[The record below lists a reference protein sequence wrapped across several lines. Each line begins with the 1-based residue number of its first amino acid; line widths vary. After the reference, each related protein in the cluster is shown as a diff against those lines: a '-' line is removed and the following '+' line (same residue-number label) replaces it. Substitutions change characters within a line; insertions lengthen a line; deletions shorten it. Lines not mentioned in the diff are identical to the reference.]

1 MVEVQ
6 VLVIVQ
12 QVKAHPLDDERAGA
26 ADPHQLRALAGIAA
40 LGDPLLRPQLDGL
53 DEREPQHHLTPARR
67 NRSPVSDLLVTV
79 TSMAIDRNLLQFQT
93 VEDLLGSGRTP
104 LRIPDFQRPY
114 SWTPQHARQLV
125 TDLAA
130 AKQRRPDQPY
140 VMGTI
145 ILLKRPQEEHF
156 EVVDGQQRLLTLRML
171 RTLLRDDQR
180 RDLAEGK
187 SPIHLVYQELAR
199 AVRDMQDTNGFQQF
213 LDNRAQVLRI
223 VTDDE
228 DEAFQFFD
236 SQNFRGKALRPHD
249 LLKAFHLREM
259 VATTTAEQ
267 RAVVEQWESA
277 EENDLDR
284 LFGTYLARIH
294 WWSRNLPAHA
304 FTAEDLD
311 LFKGVS
317 RSTPHLP
324 ATEYHR
330 AAKAVLPG
338 VQEWAHPGADERTA
352 RDLRRA
358 RHQLDAPIA
367 AGRSFFDFAAFM
379 LEEMERFESLL
390 FRRDTRIGD
399 PDPDLD
405 VFGSAERFRF
415 NRELYVAASLYYTNK
430 YSEEDLRRIRPY
442 LFRWAYGLRLAY
454 ERLGWKSTDNY
465 ARGLAATRDGLAAFN
480 LFARMRDSLDPEQ
493 LALENLPLPP
503 TVRSKNPDDE
513 SLQTL
518 LQEIR

>member
-1 MVEVQ
+1 
-6 VLVIVQ
+6 
-12 QVKAHPLDDERAGA
+12 
-26 ADPHQLRALAGIAA
+26 
-40 LGDPLLRPQLDGL
+40 
-53 DEREPQHHLTPARR
+53 
-67 NRSPVSDLLVTV
+67 
-79 TSMAIDRNLLQFQT
+79 MAINRELLQFQT
-93 VEDLLGSGRTP
+93 VEDLLGPGRTP

-125 TDLAA
+125 TDIATA
-130 AKQRRPDQPY
+130 QRRRPDQPY
-140 VMGTI
+140 VMGTM
-145 ILLKRPQEEHF
+145 ILLRRPHEEHF
-156 EVVDGQQRLLTLRML
+156 EVVDGQQRLLTLHML
-171 RTLLRDDQR
+171 RTLLRDGQL
-180 RDLAEGK
+180 RDLATGET
-187 SPIHLVYQELAR
+187 PIHQVYRELAR
-199 AVRDMQDTNGFQQF
+199 LVGEMEDKAAYQQF
-213 LDNRAQVLRI
+213 LDTRAQVLRI

-259 VATTTAEQ
+259 VATTPAEQ

-317 RSTPHLP
+317 QSTPRLP
-324 ATEYHR
+324 GTEYHR

-338 VQEWAHPGADERTA
+338 VQEWAHPGADARTT

-358 RHQLDAPIA
+358 RHQLDAPIT

-379 LEEMERFESLL
+379 LEEMERFENLL
-390 FRRDTRIGD
+390 FRRDTEIGD
-399 PDPDLD
+399 PDPDLES
-405 VFGSAERFRF
+405 FRSGARFRF
-415 NRELYVAASLYYTNK
+415 NRELYVAAALYYTNK
-430 YSEEDLRRIRPY
+430 YSEDDLRRIRPR
-442 LFRWAYGLRLAY
+442 LFRWAYGPRLAY
-454 ERLGWKSTDNY
+454 ERLGWRSTDNY
-465 ARGLAATRDGLAAFN
+465 ARGFATAREGLAGFN
-480 LFARMRDSLDPEQ
+480 LFARMRDSLDPAR
-493 LALENLPLPP
+493 LALENLPIPP
-503 TVRSKNPDDE
+503 TVRSKSPDDVT
-513 SLQTL
+513 LQTL

>member
-1 MVEVQ
+1 
-6 VLVIVQ
+6 
-12 QVKAHPLDDERAGA
+12 
-26 ADPHQLRALAGIAA
+26 
-40 LGDPLLRPQLDGL
+40 
-53 DEREPQHHLTPARR
+53 
-67 NRSPVSDLLVTV
+67 
-79 TSMAIDRNLLQFQT
+79 MAIKRELLQFQT
-93 VEDLLGSGRTP
+93 VGDLLGPGRTP

-125 TDLAA
+125 TDIAA
-130 AKQRRPDQPY
+130 AQKRRPDQPY
-140 VMGTI
+140 IMGTM

-156 EVVDGQQRLLTLRML
+156 EVVDGQQRLLTLYML
-171 RTLLRDDQR
+171 RTLLRDGR
-180 RDLAEGK
+180 LSDLAAG
-187 SPIHLVYQELAR
+187 STPIHLVYQELAR
-199 AVRDMQDTNGFQQF
+199 LVGEMTDKVAYQDF
-213 LDNRAQVLRI
+213 LDTRAQVLRI

-259 VATTTAEQ
+259 VATTPAEQ

-304 FTAEDLD
+304 FTAEDID

-317 RSTPHLP
+317 RSTPLLP

-338 VQEWAHPGADERTA
+338 VQEWAHPGADEQTS

-358 RHQLDAPIA
+358 RHQLDAPIS

-379 LEEMERFESLL
+379 LEEMKRFEGLL
-390 FRRDTRIGD
+390 FRRDTRTGE
-399 PDPDLD
+399 PDEDLAI
-405 VFGSAERFRF
+405 FSNGARFHF
-415 NRELYVAASLYYTNK
+415 NRELYVAAALYFTNK
-430 YSEEDLRRIRPY
+430 YSEEDLHRIRPR
-442 LFRWAYGLRLAY
+442 LFRWAYGPRLAY
-454 ERLGWKSTDNY
+454 ERLGWRSTDNY
-465 ARGLAATRDGLAAFN
+465 ARGLAAPRDGLAEFN
-480 LFARMRDSLDPEQ
+480 LFARMRDSLDPSH
-493 LALENLPLPP
+493 LALENLPIPQS
-503 TVRSKNPDDE
+503 VRSKNPDDE
-513 SLQTL
+513 ALHTI
-518 LQEIR
+518 LQEIS